1 MSKPVRDGRNVHAGL
16 DTARGELQDAKSQI
30 RVAAVFFI
38 RRVLL
43 AAIGAKLV
51 LWIAVEFLAA
61 ALLAYRIVLA
71 IE

>member
-16 DTARGELQDAKSQI
+16 NATGGELQDAKSQI
-30 RVAAVFFI
+30 RVVAVFFI

-61 ALLAYRIVLA
+61 LLAYRIVLA

>member
-1 MSKPVRDGRNVHAGL
+1 MGL
-16 DTARGELQDAKSQI
+16 AHIAAHEFPIRYAKSQI
-30 RVAAVFFI
+30 RVVAVFFI